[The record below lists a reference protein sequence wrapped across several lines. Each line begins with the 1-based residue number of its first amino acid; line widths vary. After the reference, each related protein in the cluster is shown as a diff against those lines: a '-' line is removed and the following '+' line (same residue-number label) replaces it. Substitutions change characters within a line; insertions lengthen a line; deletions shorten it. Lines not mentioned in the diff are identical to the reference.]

1 MKAFPLT
8 SLVIQSHTFER
19 KSDLQGLYGDWTL
32 KGLVYSAL
40 ESDTVFLLVVMK
52 MMINVKDFHHRSQY
66 VTNSTRPENQ
76 LNIEDEFMLLFTI

>member
-1 MKAFPLT
+1 M
-8 SLVIQSHTFER
+8 
-19 KSDLQGLYGDWTL
+19 
-32 KGLVYSAL
+32 

-52 MMINVKDFHHRSQY
+52 MINVKDFHYRSQY